1 MRLFILC
8 CLIALFPVATFAQN
22 PRILFDQGHRQAFV
36 IEKEG
41 PLQLSNFAKLF
52 RRHGWEIDHN
62 TTTLTEDSLK
72 KTDALIISGPFAPLD
87 DSELQ
92 TVLDYL
98 KTGGKVAIMIHI
110 GQPVLPLLNRL
121 GIDVGTRVINEMQE
135 QPHGKTIDFVVTNFQ
150 PHPLT
155 EGLHHFSIYGGWP
168 LRVFDQ
174 QGKGIASSSRN
185 SWVDM
190 NNDRKLSKGDL
201 ISPFDVVISGNYGRG
216 SFVVFADDAIFQNQ
230 FLHGG
235 NKLLAENLSRWLKN
249 RPQNTV
255 EI

>member
-1 MRLFILC
+1 MRAVILC
-8 CLIALFPVATFAQN
+8 CLIALLPLSVFAQS

-36 IEKEG
+36 VEKEG
-41 PLQLSNFAKLF
+41 PLQLSGFAKLLQ
-52 RRHGWEIDHN
+52 RQSWKIDHN
-62 TTTLTEDSLK
+62 TATLTKESLK
-72 KTDALIISGPFAPLD
+72 QTDALVISGPFAPLD
-87 DSELQ
+87 EAETQ

-110 GQPVLPLLNRL
+110 WQPVLPLLNEL
-121 GIDVGTRVINEMQE
+121 GVDVGNRAINEMQE
-135 QPHGKTIDFVVTNFQ
+135 QPNGKTTNFVVTNFQ

-168 LRVFDQ
+168 LKVFAQ
-174 QGKGIASSSRN
+174 QGKGIARSSKN
-185 SWVDM
+185 SWVDI
-190 NNDRKLSKGDL
+190 NNDQRLSKGDL
-201 ISPFDVVISGNYGRG
+201 VSPFDVVISGDYGRG

-235 NKLLAENLSRWLKN
+235 NKRLAENLSNWLKK
-249 RPQNTV
+249 QALNTV